1 MSKPF
6 LVVRAMIDESMM
18 AEFVAWYLK
27 EHLPH
32 VMAIP
37 GVTKAYRSTCKRKG
51 VNWTAVYELADET
64 SVQTVIGSSEADRA
78 RRDWER
84 WMPYVA
90 DLSVEVYA
98 PLAPLA
104 GFHHWN

>member
-1 MSKPF
+1 VTRPF
-6 LVVRAMIDESMM
+6 LVVRATIDDSRM
-18 AEFVAWYLK
+18 AEFLVWYVK

-37 GVTKAYRSTCKRKG
+37 GVIKAYRSNCRRRG
-51 VNWTAVYELADET
+51 VNWTALYELADET
-64 SVQTVIGSSEADRA
+64 SVQTVIGSREADRA

-84 WMPYVA
+84 WLPYVA

-104 GFHHWN
+104 GLHHWN

>member
-18 AEFVAWYLK
+18 SDFVAWYLK

-32 VMAIP
+32 VLAIP
-37 GVTKAYRSTCKRKG
+37 GVTKAYRSNCKRKG
-51 VNWTAVYELADET
+51 VNWTALYELADET

>member
-1 MSKPF
+1 MTRPF
-6 LVVRAMIDESMM
+6 LVVRATIDDSMM
-18 AEFVAWYLK
+18 ADFMTWYVN

-37 GVTKAYRSTCKRKG
+37 GVIKAYRSNCRRRG
-51 VNWTAVYELADET
+51 VNWTALYELADET

-98 PLAPLA
+98 PLTPLA

>member
-6 LVVRAMIDESMM
+6 LVVRATIDDAMM
-18 AEFVAWYLK
+18 TDFLAWYAK

-37 GVTKAYRSTCKRKG
+37 GVIKAYRSNCRRRG
-51 VNWTAVYELADET
+51 VNWTALYEQAAEA
-64 SVQTVIGSSEADRA
+64 SVQTVIGSREAERA

-84 WMPYVA
+84 WLPYVA

>member
-1 MSKPF
+1 LSRPF
-6 LVVRAMIDESMM
+6 LVVRASIDDTMM
-18 AEFVAWYLK
+18 DEFVAWYVK

-32 VMAIP
+32 VLAIP
-37 GVTKAYRSTCKRKG
+37 GVVRAFRSNCRG
-51 VNWTAVYELADET
+51 RGINWTCLYELAENA
-64 SVQTVIGSSEADRA
+64 SVQTVIASSEADRA

-84 WMPYVA
+84 WLPYVA

-98 PLAPLA
+98 PLSPLS

>member
-18 AEFVAWYLK
+18 GEFVAWYLK

-37 GVTKAYRSTCKRKG
+37 GVTRAYRSNCRRKG
-51 VNWTAVYELADET
+51 VNWTALYELADET

>member
-6 LVVRAMIDESMM
+6 LVVRAQIDDSMM
-18 AEFVAWYLK
+18 SDFLAWYAK

-37 GVTKAYRSTCKRKG
+37 GVIKAYRSNCRRRG
-51 VNWTAVYELADET
+51 VNWTALYELADEA

-84 WMPYVA
+84 WLPYVA

-98 PLAPLA
+98 PLAPLS